1 MSRSLYVYYRIDAAG
16 LADAVA
22 AARAMQAV
30 LRDAHPTLHTQLM
43 RRPDEQE
50 GQVTVMETY
59 AMPGGI
65 DDELRAHI
73 GLGAAALAGLVRSAR
88 HVEVFE
94 PLG

>member
-1 MSRSLYVYYRIDAAG
+1 MSRALFVYYRIDSAN
-16 LADAVA
+16 LPDAVA

-30 LRDAHPTLHTQLM
+30 LREAHPTLRTQLL
-43 RRPDEQE
+43 RRPDEQG

-65 DDELRAHI
+65 DEALQAHI
-73 GLGAAALAGLVRSAR
+73 GAGAAALDGLVSGDR